1 MRENIDMMNFPLT
14 ILESYDDFEIVRGD
28 FLRSKATS
36 RASPG
41 IITVLIFSNSSAISR
56 SFRLPILLP
65 IKRMTR
71 WGDFLGISDSVL
83 KKFSAIGQMTKSV
96 RWSYIISLFLIWIS
110 GDI

>member
-65 IKRMTR
+65 IKSTTR

-83 KKFSAIGQMTKSV
+83 KTFRSEEHTSELQSRAHLV
-96 RWSYIISLFLIWIS
+96 CLLL
-110 GDI
+110 